1 MQESMDIKQNTK
13 RFVVPPGLTDEGQI
27 SEVLQLIVD
36 INEQNGK
43 LSDVV
48 LFIPAKAHPVQRFLM
63 IDMKRYPAGG
73 LARLRWLLSDHESN
87 SVELLIIL

>member
-63 IDMKRYPAGG
+63 IDMKRYPGRGSRPAKVATIGS
-73 LARLRWLLSDHESN
+73 RIEFR
-87 SVELLIIL
+87 

>member
-1 MQESMDIKQNTK
+1 M
-13 RFVVPPGLTDEGQI
+13 TDGGQI

-48 LFIPAKAHPVQRFLM
+48 LFIPAKAQLDSTI
-63 IDMKRYPAGG
+63 IDDTMQTCTFIGMQSGATVPDDRHEAISGRG